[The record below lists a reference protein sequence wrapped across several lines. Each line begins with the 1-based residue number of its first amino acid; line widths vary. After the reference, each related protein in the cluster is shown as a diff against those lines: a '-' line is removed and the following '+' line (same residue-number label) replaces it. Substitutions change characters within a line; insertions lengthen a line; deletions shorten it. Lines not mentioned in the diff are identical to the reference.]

1 MDLREGDR
9 LSPSPA
15 LSSASGISMKQTNK
29 NPAKVKRAAS
39 HPDRP
44 GERCE
49 ASPGTF
55 SPRVN
60 RARCE
65 GKADC
70 IEVCPYDVF
79 ALGVISS
86 EDFAQL
92 SLGAKLKSLVHG
104 RKTALTPNS
113 DACRACGLC
122 VVACPE
128 HAIMLVPRAAAP

>member
-1 MDLREGDR
+1 
-9 LSPSPA
+9 
-15 LSSASGISMKQTNK
+15 MKQPNE

-128 HAIMLVPRAAAP
+128 HAIILVPRAAGRAP